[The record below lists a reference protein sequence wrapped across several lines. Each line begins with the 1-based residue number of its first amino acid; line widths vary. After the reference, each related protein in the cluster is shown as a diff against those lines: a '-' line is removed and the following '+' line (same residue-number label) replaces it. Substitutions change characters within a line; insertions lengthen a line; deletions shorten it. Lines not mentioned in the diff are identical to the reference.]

1 MTYYPRFGTSG
12 RVNIMKRLGLVVF
25 PGFQILDLAAA
36 SVFEV
41 ANVLAS
47 RQTYDVALY
56 SEAGGHVASSSGIEV
71 ETQQLSD
78 PAFDTLIVTGDMAVS
93 TPSEGLVRFVSEAAG
108 ASRRIAS
115 ICTGAFILAAGG
127 LLNGRRATTHWG
139 SARMLQRR
147 YPAVKVEEDRIFI
160 TDGNVWTSAG
170 MTACIDLSLAL
181 VEADLGFEVSKAV
194 AQKMVVY
201 HRRTGGQSQF
211 SAMLELESKSDR
223 IQLALD
229 YAKRNLRKTLSVGEL
244 AEVANLSSRQFSR
257 TFRAETGQ
265 SPAKA
270 IESLRVEAA
279 KSLVE
284 ESRHAIDVVAR
295 ETGFADPERMRRAFI
310 RKFGHPPQTFRRV
323 AHHGTVAAPAGG
335 EQAT

>member
-1 MTYYPRFGTSG
+1 MR
-12 RVNIMKRLGLVVF
+12 RLGIVVF

-36 SVFEV
+36 GVFEV
-41 ANVLAS
+41 ANLLAD
-47 RQTYDVALY
+47 RKTYDVTLL
-56 SEAGGHVASSSGIEV
+56 SEHGGSVLSSSGIAV
-71 ETQQLSD
+71 ETQAFAD
-78 PAFDTLIVTGDMAVS
+78 PAFDTVIMTGAFGPV
-93 TPSEGLVRFVSEAAG
+93 TPSKGLVKFVSEATA

-115 ICTGAFILAAGG
+115 ICTGAFVLAAAGV
-127 LLNGRRATTHWG
+127 LNGRRATTHWAN
-139 SARMLQRR
+139 ARELQRR
-147 YPAVKVEEDRIFI
+147 YPTIKVEEDRIF
-160 TDGNVWTSAG
+160 TVDDTVWTSAG

-181 VEADLGFEVSKAV
+181 VEADLGFELSKSV
-194 AQKMVVY
+194 ARKLVVY

-223 IQLALD
+223 IRHALD
-229 YAKRNLRKTLSVGEL
+229 YAKRNLRKSLSVGEL

-257 TFRAETGQ
+257 AFRAETGQ

-323 AHHGTVAAPAGG
+323 ANRTVAAGS
-335 EQAT
+335 E

>member
-1 MTYYPRFGTSG
+1 
-12 RVNIMKRLGLVVF
+12 MKRLGIVTF

-36 SVFEV
+36 GVFEV
-41 ANVLAS
+41 ANLLAD
-47 RQTYDVALY
+47 RKTYDITLL
-56 SEAGGHVASSSGIEV
+56 SEHGGSVVSSSGIAV
-71 ETQQLSD
+71 ESQTLAD
-78 PAFDTLIVTGDMAVS
+78 PAFDTLIITGDLGVA
-93 TPSEGLVRFVSEAAG
+93 TPSEGLVKFVSEAAT

-115 ICTGAFILAAGG
+115 ICTGAFVLAAAGV
-127 LLNGRRATTHWG
+127 LDGRRATTHWAN
-139 SARMLQRR
+139 ARELQRR
-147 YPAVKVEEDRIFI
+147 YPAIKVEEDRIFI
-160 TDGNVWTSAG
+160 ADDKVWTSAG

-181 VEADLGFEVSKAV
+181 VEDDLGFELSKSV
-194 AQKMVVY
+194 AQKMVIY

-223 IQLALD
+223 IRHALD

-244 AEVANLSSRQFSR
+244 AEVANLSARQFSR
-257 TFRAETGQ
+257 AFRAETGQ

-284 ESRHAIDVVAR
+284 ESRHAIDAVAR

-323 AHHGTVAAPAGG
+323 ASRSA
-335 EQAT
+335 

>member
-1 MTYYPRFGTSG
+1 
-12 RVNIMKRLGLVVF
+12 MKKLGFVVF

-41 ANVLAS
+41 ANLFTS
-47 RQTYDVALY
+47 RPVYEVALY
-56 SEAGGHVASSSGIEV
+56 SEHGGRVTSSSGIEV
-71 ETQQLSD
+71 DTRQLTD
-78 PAFDTLIVTGDMAVS
+78 PVFDTLIVTGDIAVA
-93 TPSEGLVRFVSEAAG
+93 TPSEGLVRFVSEAAVS
-108 ASRRIAS
+108 SRRIAS
-115 ICTGAFILAAGG
+115 ICTGAFILAAAG
-127 LLNGRRATTHWG
+127 LLNGRRATTHWA
-139 SARMLQRR
+139 SARNLQRR
-147 YPAVKVEEDRIFI
+147 FPAIKVEEDRIFI
-160 TDGNVWTSAG
+160 TDGSVWTSAG
-170 MTACIDLSLAL
+170 MTACIDLSLAM
-181 VEADLGFEVSKAV
+181 VEADLGFEVSKSV

-229 YAKRNLRKTLSVGEL
+229 YAKRNLRRTLSVGEL
-244 AEVANLSSRQFSR
+244 AQVANLSSRQFSR

-295 ETGFADPERMRRAFI
+295 ETGFADSERMRRAFI

-323 AHHGTVAAPAGG
+323 AHKAAAAPATPAAEPAG
-335 EQAT
+335 

>member
-1 MTYYPRFGTSG
+1 
-12 RVNIMKRLGLVVF
+12 MKRLGLVVF

-41 ANVLAS
+41 ANLFAA
-47 RQTYDVALY
+47 RPTYEVALY
-56 SEAGGHVASSSGIEV
+56 SETGGRIASSSGIEV
-71 ETQQLSD
+71 ETQKLTD
-78 PAFDTLIVTGDMAVS
+78 PAFDTLIVTGDIGVA
-93 TPSEGLVRFVSEAAG
+93 TPSEGLVRSVSEAAA
-108 ASRRIAS
+108 ASRRTAS
-115 ICTGAFILAAGG
+115 ICTGAFILAAAG
-127 LLNGRRATTHWG
+127 LLNGRRATTHWA
-139 SARMLQRR
+139 SARTLQRR
-147 YPAVKVEEDRIFI
+147 FPAIRVEEDRIFI

-181 VEADLGFEVSKAV
+181 VEADLGFEVSKSV

-323 AHHGTVAAPAGG
+323 ANKAVAPQLATSAAVEETAG
-335 EQAT
+335 

>member
-1 MTYYPRFGTSG
+1 
-12 RVNIMKRLGLVVF
+12 MKRLGIVAF
-25 PGFQILDLAAA
+25 PGFQILDTAAA
-36 SVFEV
+36 SVFEI
-41 ANVLAS
+41 ANLLCA
-47 RQTYDVALY
+47 RRTYDLAMY
-56 SEAGGHVASSSGIEV
+56 SEHGGRVASSSGIAV
-71 ETQQLSD
+71 DTHPLVD
-78 PAFDTLIVTGDMAVS
+78 PAFDTLIVAGDLDVA
-93 TPSEGLVRFVSEAAG
+93 TPSDGLIKFVSEAAA

-115 ICTGAFILAAGG
+115 ICTGAFVLAAAGV
-127 LLNGRRATTHWG
+127 LNGRRATTHW
-139 SARMLQRR
+139 SAARTLQRR
-147 YPAVKVEEDRIFI
+147 YPAIKVEADRIFI
-160 TDGNVWTSAG
+160 TDDKVWTSAG
-170 MTACIDLSLAL
+170 MTACIDLSLAM
-181 VEADLGFEVSKAV
+181 VEADLGFEMSKAV

-211 SAMLELESKSDR
+211 SAMLQLESKSDR
-223 IQLALD
+223 IQHALE
-229 YAKRNLRKTLSVGEL
+229 YARRNLRKTLSVGEL

-323 AHHGTVAAPAGG
+323 AHRSPGASQ
-335 EQAT
+335 E

>member
-1 MTYYPRFGTSG
+1 
-12 RVNIMKRLGLVVF
+12 MKRLGIVVF
-25 PGFQILDLAAA
+25 PGFQILDLAAVG
-36 SVFEV
+36 VFEV
-41 ANVLAS
+41 ANLLAE
-47 RQTYDVALY
+47 RKTYDAVLL
-56 SEAGGHVASSSGIEV
+56 SERGGSVSSSSGV
-71 ETQQLSD
+71 AVDTQAFAD
-78 PAFDTLIVTGDMAVS
+78 PAFDTLIITGALGVA
-93 TPSEGLVRFVSEAAG
+93 TPSEGLVKFVSEAAA

-115 ICTGAFILAAGG
+115 ICTGAFVLAAAGV
-127 LLNGRRATTHWG
+127 LDGRRATTHWAN
-139 SARMLQRR
+139 ARELQRR
-147 YPAVKVEEDRIFI
+147 YPAIRVEEDRIFI
-160 TDGNVWTSAG
+160 ADDTVWTSAG

-181 VEADLGFEVSKAV
+181 VEADLGFELSKSV
-194 AQKMVVY
+194 AQKLVVY

-211 SAMLELESKSDR
+211 SAMLELDSKSDR
-223 IQLALD
+223 IRHALD

-244 AEVANLSSRQFSR
+244 AEVANLSARQFSR
-257 TFRAETGQ
+257 AFRAETGQ

>member
-1 MTYYPRFGTSG
+1 
-12 RVNIMKRLGLVVF
+12 MKKLGFVVF

-41 ANVLAS
+41 ANLFTS
-47 RQTYDVALY
+47 RPVYEVALY
-56 SEAGGHVASSSGIEV
+56 SEQGGHVTSSSGIEV
-71 ETQQLSD
+71 DTRKLTD
-78 PAFDTLIVTGDMAVS
+78 PVFDTLIVTGDIAVA
-93 TPSEGLVRFVSEAAG
+93 TPSEGLVRFVSEAAVS
-108 ASRRIAS
+108 SRRIAS
-115 ICTGAFILAAGG
+115 ICTGAFILAAAG
-127 LLNGRRATTHWG
+127 LLNGRRATTHWA
-139 SARMLQRR
+139 SARNLQRR
-147 YPAVKVEEDRIFI
+147 FPAIKVEEDRIFI
-160 TDGNVWTSAG
+160 TDGSVWTSAG
-170 MTACIDLSLAL
+170 MTACIDLSLAM
-181 VEADLGFEVSKAV
+181 VEADLGFEVSKSV

-244 AEVANLSSRQFSR
+244 AAVANLSSRQFSR

-279 KSLVE
+279 RSLVE

-295 ETGFADPERMRRAFI
+295 ETGFADSERMRRAFI

-323 AHHGTVAAPAGG
+323 ANKATVVPATPMPEAAAEPA
-335 EQAT
+335 A

>member
-1 MTYYPRFGTSG
+1 
-12 RVNIMKRLGLVVF
+12 MKRLGIIVF

-36 SVFEV
+36 GVFEV
-41 ANVLAS
+41 ANLLAD
-47 RQTYDVALY
+47 RKTYDVTLLA
-56 SEAGGHVASSSGIEV
+56 EHGGSVVSSSGIAV
-71 ETQQLSD
+71 ESQTLAD
-78 PAFDTLIVTGDMAVS
+78 PAFDTLIITGDLGVA
-93 TPSEGLVRFVSEAAG
+93 TPSEGLVKFVSEAAT

-115 ICTGAFILAAGG
+115 ICTGAFVLAAAGV
-127 LLNGRRATTHWG
+127 LNGRRATTHWAN
-139 SARMLQRR
+139 ARELQRR
-147 YPAVKVEEDRIFI
+147 YPAIKVEEDRIFI
-160 TDGNVWTSAG
+160 ADDKVWTSAG

-181 VEADLGFEVSKAV
+181 VEDDLGFELSKSV
-194 AQKMVVY
+194 AQKMVIY

-223 IQLALD
+223 IRHALD
-229 YAKRNLRKTLSVGEL
+229 YAKRNLRKILSVGEL

-257 TFRAETGQ
+257 AFRAETGQ

-323 AHHGTVAAPAGG
+323 ANRTVVAGN
-335 EQAT
+335 E

>member
-1 MTYYPRFGTSG
+1 
-12 RVNIMKRLGLVVF
+12 MKRVGVIVF
-25 PGFQILDLAAA
+25 PGFQILDLAVVCA
-36 SVFEV
+36 FEV
-41 ANVLAS
+41 ANLEGNRRTYEVAVL
-47 RQTYDVALY
+47 
-56 SEAGGHVASSSGIEV
+56 SEQGGPVVSSSGV
-71 ETQQLSD
+71 AVQTD
-78 PAFDTLIVTGDMAVS
+78 RFGNPTYDTILVTGGIDVVA
-93 TPSEGLVRFVSEAAG
+93 PSERLSKFVAEAAA
-108 ASRRIAS
+108 ASRRTAS
-115 ICTGAFILAAGG
+115 ICTGAFVLAAAGV
-127 LLNGRRATTHWG
+127 LDGRRATTHWA
-139 SARMLQRR
+139 SARQLQRR

-160 TDGNVWTSAG
+160 ADNNVWTSAG
-170 MTACIDLSLAL
+170 MTACIDLALAL
-181 VEADLGFEVSKAV
+181 VEADLGFELSKAV

-223 IQLALD
+223 IRQALD

-244 AEVANLSSRQFSR
+244 AAVANLSSRQFSR
-257 TFRAETGQ
+257 AFRAETGQ

-310 RKFGHPPQTFRRV
+310 RRFGHPPQTFRRV
-323 AHHGTVAAPAGG
+323 ANR
-335 EQAT
+335 ATQW

>member
-1 MTYYPRFGTSG
+1 
-12 RVNIMKRLGLVVF
+12 MKKLGFVVF

-41 ANVLAS
+41 ANLFTS
-47 RQTYDVALY
+47 RPVYEVALY
-56 SEAGGHVASSSGIEV
+56 SEHGGHVASSSGIEV
-71 ETQQLSD
+71 DTRKLTD
-78 PAFDTLIVTGDMAVS
+78 PVFDTLIVTGDIAAA
-93 TPSEGLVRFVSEAAG
+93 TPSEGLVRFVSEAAVS
-108 ASRRIAS
+108 SRRIAS
-115 ICTGAFILAAGG
+115 ICTGAFILAAAG
-127 LLNGRRATTHWG
+127 LLNGRRATTHWA
-139 SARMLQRR
+139 SARNLQRR
-147 YPAVKVEEDRIFI
+147 FPAIKVEEDRIFI
-160 TDGNVWTSAG
+160 TDGSVWTSAG

-181 VEADLGFEVSKAV
+181 VEADLGFEVSKSV

-244 AEVANLSSRQFSR
+244 AAVANLSSRQFSR

-279 KSLVE
+279 RSLVE

-295 ETGFADPERMRRAFI
+295 ETGFADSERMRRAFI

-323 AHHGTVAAPAGG
+323 AHKAAVAPATAMPAAAA
-335 EQAT
+335 EPAA

>member
-1 MTYYPRFGTSG
+1 
-12 RVNIMKRLGLVVF
+12 MKKLGFVVF

-41 ANVLAS
+41 ANLFTS
-47 RQTYDVALY
+47 RPVYEVALY
-56 SEAGGHVASSSGIEV
+56 SEHGGHVASSSGIEV
-71 ETQQLSD
+71 DTRKLTD
-78 PAFDTLIVTGDMAVS
+78 PVFDTLIVTGDIAAA
-93 TPSEGLVRFVSEAAG
+93 TPSEGLVRFVSEAAVS
-108 ASRRIAS
+108 SRRIAS
-115 ICTGAFILAAGG
+115 ICTGAFILAAAG
-127 LLNGRRATTHWG
+127 LLNGRRATTHWA
-139 SARMLQRR
+139 SARNLQRR
-147 YPAVKVEEDRIFI
+147 FPAIKVEEDRIFI
-160 TDGNVWTSAG
+160 TDGSVWTSAG
-170 MTACIDLSLAL
+170 MTACIDLSLAM
-181 VEADLGFEVSKAV
+181 VEADLGFEVSKSV

-295 ETGFADPERMRRAFI
+295 ETGFADSERMRRAFI

-323 AHHGTVAAPAGG
+323 ANKAAVAPVTPMPAAAA
-335 EQAT
+335 EPAA

>member
-1 MTYYPRFGTSG
+1 
-12 RVNIMKRLGLVVF
+12 MKKLGFVVF

-41 ANVLAS
+41 ANLFTS
-47 RQTYDVALY
+47 RPVYEVALY
-56 SEAGGHVASSSGIEV
+56 SEHGGHVTSSSGIEV
-71 ETQQLSD
+71 DTRKLTD
-78 PAFDTLIVTGDMAVS
+78 PVFDTLIVTGDIAVA
-93 TPSEGLVRFVSEAAG
+93 TPSEGLVRFVSEAAVS
-108 ASRRIAS
+108 SRRIAS
-115 ICTGAFILAAGG
+115 ICTGAFILAAAG
-127 LLNGRRATTHWG
+127 LLNGRRATTHWA
-139 SARMLQRR
+139 SARNLQRR
-147 YPAVKVEEDRIFI
+147 FPAIKVEEDRIFI
-160 TDGNVWTSAG
+160 TDGSIWTSAG
-170 MTACIDLSLAL
+170 MTACIDLSLAM
-181 VEADLGFEVSKAV
+181 VEADLGFEVSKSV

-244 AEVANLSSRQFSR
+244 AAVANLSSRQFSR

-279 KSLVE
+279 RSLVE

-295 ETGFADPERMRRAFI
+295 ETGFADSERMRRAFI

-323 AHHGTVAAPAGG
+323 ANKATVVPATPMPEAAAEPA
-335 EQAT
+335 A

>member
-1 MTYYPRFGTSG
+1 
-12 RVNIMKRLGLVVF
+12 
-25 PGFQILDLAAA
+25 
-36 SVFEV
+36 
-41 ANVLAS
+41 
-47 RQTYDVALY
+47 
-56 SEAGGHVASSSGIEV
+56 
-71 ETQQLSD
+71 
-78 PAFDTLIVTGDMAVS
+78 
-93 TPSEGLVRFVSEAAG
+93 
-108 ASRRIAS
+108 
-115 ICTGAFILAAGG
+115 
-127 LLNGRRATTHWG
+127 
-139 SARMLQRR
+139 LQRR
-147 YPAVKVEEDRIFI
+147 YPAVKVEDDRIFI
-160 TDGNVWTSAG
+160 EDDKVWTSAG

-181 VEADLGFEVSKAV
+181 VEADLGFELSKSV
-194 AQKMVVY
+194 AQKLVVY

-223 IQLALD
+223 IRHALD

-244 AEVANLSSRQFSR
+244 AEVANLSARQFSR
-257 TFRAETGQ
+257 AFRAETGQ

-323 AHHGTVAAPAGG
+323 ANRMP
-335 EQAT
+335 

>member
-1 MTYYPRFGTSG
+1 
-12 RVNIMKRLGLVVF
+12 MKRLGIVTF

-36 SVFEV
+36 GVFEV
-41 ANVLAS
+41 ANLLAD
-47 RQTYDVALY
+47 RKTYDVMLL
-56 SEAGGHVASSSGIEV
+56 SERGGSVLSSSGITV
-71 ETQQLSD
+71 NTQPFAD
-78 PAFDTLIVTGDMAVS
+78 PAFDTLIITGALGVA
-93 TPSEGLVRFVSEAAG
+93 TPSEGLVKFVSEAAI
-108 ASRRIAS
+108 ASGRIAS
-115 ICTGAFILAAGG
+115 ICTGAFVLAAAGV
-127 LLNGRRATTHWG
+127 LNGRRATTHWAN
-139 SARMLQRR
+139 ARDLQRR

-160 TDGNVWTSAG
+160 ADDKVWTSAG

-181 VEADLGFEVSKAV
+181 VEADLGFELSKSA
-194 AQKMVVY
+194 AQKLVVY

-223 IQLALD
+223 IRHALD

-244 AEVANLSSRQFSR
+244 AEVANLSARQFSR
-257 TFRAETGQ
+257 AFRAETGQ

-270 IESLRVEAA
+270 IENLRVEAA

-323 AHHGTVAAPAGG
+323 ANRPA
-335 EQAT
+335 

>member
-1 MTYYPRFGTSG
+1 
-12 RVNIMKRLGLVVF
+12 VKRLGIIVF

-36 SVFEV
+36 CVFEM
-41 ANVLAS
+41 ANLLGQ
-47 RQTYDVALY
+47 RKTYDVVLL
-56 SEAGGHVASSSGIEV
+56 SEQGGSVISSSGIAVQTEPFG
-71 ETQQLSD
+71 D
-78 PAFDTLIVTGDMAVS
+78 PAWDTVLLAGDNETA
-93 TPSEGLVRFVSEAAG
+93 TPSEGLVKFVLEAAA

-115 ICTGAFILAAGG
+115 ICTGAFVLAAAGV
-127 LLNGRRATTHWG
+127 LDGRRATTHWA
-139 SARMLQRR
+139 SARELQRR
-147 YPAVKVEEDRIFI
+147 YPAVKVEEDRIFVA
-160 TDGNVWTSAG
+160 DGNVWTSAG
-170 MTACIDLSLAL
+170 MTACIDLALAL
-181 VEADLGFEVSKAV
+181 VEADLGFELSKAV

-223 IQLALD
+223 IRQALD
-229 YAKRNLRKTLSVGEL
+229 YAKRNLRKSLSVGEL
-244 AEVANLSSRQFSR
+244 AAVANLSSRQFSR
-257 TFRAETGQ
+257 AFRAETGQ

-279 KSLVE
+279 KALVE

-323 AHHGTVAAPAGG
+323 ANRAGS
-335 EQAT
+335 A

>member
-1 MTYYPRFGTSG
+1 
-12 RVNIMKRLGLVVF
+12 MKRLGLVVF

-41 ANVLAS
+41 ANLFAS
-47 RQTYDVALY
+47 RPTYEVALY
-56 SEAGGHVASSSGIEV
+56 SEQGGRVASSSGIEV
-71 ETQQLSD
+71 ETRKLSD
-78 PAFDTLIVTGDMAVS
+78 PAFDTLIVTGDIGVA

-108 ASRRIAS
+108 ASRRTAS
-115 ICTGAFILAAGG
+115 ICTGAFILAAAG
-127 LLNGRRATTHWG
+127 LLNGRRATTHWA
-139 SARMLQRR
+139 SARNLQRR
-147 YPAVKVEEDRIFI
+147 FPAIRVEEDRIFI

-181 VEADLGFEVSKAV
+181 VEADLGFEVSKSV

-323 AHHGTVAAPAGG
+323 AHKSSGLPGPQTNDQADKIPA
-335 EQAT
+335 